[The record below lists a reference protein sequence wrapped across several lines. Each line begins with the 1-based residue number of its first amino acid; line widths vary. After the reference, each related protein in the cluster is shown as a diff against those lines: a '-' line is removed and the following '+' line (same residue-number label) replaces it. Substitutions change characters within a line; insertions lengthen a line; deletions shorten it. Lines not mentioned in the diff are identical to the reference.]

1 MRNSIALFF
10 LSPLLGVIQAF
21 KHFRE
26 TWAKDSIWLFVIFYG
41 YTMFRPQTMDS
52 SGYVAKLT
60 KLHNTP
66 LNWDMFTASF
76 YSEDSN
82 IIDIYEPLI
91 TFVLSLFTKDGN
103 ILFAVF
109 GLVYGYFFS
118 RNIWM
123 VLDLSQ
129 GRKVDR
135 GFWILIVTFICALG
149 YWNLNGVRMWTAAH
163 VFFYGAFQYLVHSR
177 KKGILIAVS
186 SFLIHFS
193 FVLPVGVL
201 LLFVLFRIPWRFLYF
216 GFLASFF
223 VSSLNIGVV
232 RARLESVAPAFL
244 LPRVES
250 YTNDEYAEVISDMN
264 ESASWYIKY
273 YIKALMWAIVLLFTF
288 IYFSKEKKFKD
299 DDALSNLFGFSLLI
313 LTLGNITAILPSGGR
328 YLVVAH
334 LFALAVLV
342 YYYIRIGNL
351 KYRFW
356 VNVLSVLF
364 LFFIVINIRISL
376 ETTSVMTLFGN
387 PILAAIFD
395 LSIPI
400 VGVK

>member
-1 MRNSIALFF
+1 LRNSIALFF

-41 YTMFRPQTMDS
+41 YTMFRPENNDS

-60 KLHNTP
+60 NLYNTP
-66 LNWDMFTASF
+66 LNWNMFAASF

-82 IIDIYEPLI
+82 VVDIYEPLI

-163 VFFYGAFQYLVHSR
+163 VFFYGAFQYLVHNR

-186 SFLIHFS
+186 SFLFHFS

-201 LLFVLFRIPWRFLYF
+201 LFFVFFRIPWRFLYF

-223 VSSLNIGVV
+223 LSSLQIGFV
-232 RARLESVAPAFL
+232 REKLESVAPTFL

-250 YTNDEYAEVISDMN
+250 YTNDEYVEVISDMN
-264 ESASWYIKY
+264 ESTNWYIKY
-273 YIKALMWAIVLLFTF
+273 YLKTLMWAIVLLFTL
-288 IYFSKEKKFKD
+288 IYFSKEKKFKSD
-299 DDALSNLFGFSLLI
+299 NELSNLFGFSLLM
-313 LTLGNITAILPSGGR
+313 LTIGNITAILPSGGR
-328 YLVVAH
+328 YIMVAN
-334 LFALAVLV
+334 LFAVAVLV
-342 YYYIRIGNL
+342 YYYVRIGNVRYSL
-351 KYRFW
+351 W
-356 VNVLSVLF
+356 VNILSIFF
-364 LFFIVINIRISL
+364 LFFIIMNIRISL
-376 ETTSVMTLFGN
+376 ETTSVMTIFGN
-387 PILAAIFD
+387 PIFAAIFD
-395 LSIPI
+395 LSIPL
-400 VGVK
+400 VGS